1 MEILQLKYFY
11 ALAQAQHVTRTA
23 EQLHIAQPALTQT
36 IHRLEKELGVKL
48 FQSSGRNIVLTP
60 AGKYLQEK
68 LGPVLKE
75 LNDIPAELQE
85 LSNIRKKILRI
96 NVLAASTVITNT
108 IIEFQKLYGGIG
120 FRIVQN
126 SKEEDADITIFTRE
140 FFQKPKSMKE
150 SYYVFTEKIF
160 LAVPRASRYSGRE
173 MITLREMAGK
183 EFISLAGSRGLR
195 IICDRFCMHAGFQPE
210 VVFESDSPEAVK
222 NLISA
227 SIGVGFWPQYTWGEP
242 DMSRMSLIP
251 ISEPQ
256 CQRDIVVCLHNR
268 ENGNEWAGEYF
279 KYLSDYFERLK
290 GKEESEKGN

>member
-1 MEILQLKYFY
+1 M
-11 ALAQAQHVTRTA
+11 
-23 EQLHIAQPALTQT
+23 
-36 IHRLEKELGVKL
+36 

-68 LGPVLKE
+68 IGPILKG
-75 LNDIPAELQE
+75 LNDIPVELQE
-85 LSNIRKKILRI
+85 LSNMRKKILRI

-108 IIEFQKLYGGIG
+108 IIEFQKLYGGID

-140 FFQKPKSMKE
+140 FFQKPKNMKE

-160 LAVPRASRYSGRE
+160 LAVPKVSKYSDRE
-173 MITLREMAGK
+173 TITLREMAGK

-195 IICDRFCMHAGFQPE
+195 IICDRFCMHSGFQPE

-242 DMSRMSLIP
+242 DMSRMTLIP

-256 CQRDIVVCLHNR
+256 CQRDIVVCLHNN

-279 KYLSDYFERLK
+279 KYLSEYFEKLK
-290 GKEESEKGN
+290 SEKEN